1 MKFVFKPIYYWFLL
15 FATTSL
21 AYQLVQDT
29 IRPNYNGDNAVIIYL
44 LGIAPNFLPAI
55 GIPALFLILIPEI
68 SQNKTNIWLNERKY
82 ITAIIIS
89 LIGLL
94 SWEFLQI
101 LTPSGRFDWND
112 ILWTCIGSLI
122 FYFIWVISPD
132 TYKK

>member
-1 MKFVFKPIYYWFLL
+1 MHIKPISYWFLL
-15 FATTSL
+15 FATTFL
-21 AYQLVQDT
+21 AYQLVQDS
-29 IRPNYNGDNAVIIYL
+29 IRPNYNGDNVIIIYL

-55 GIPALFLILIPEI
+55 GIPALFVILIPEI
-68 SQNKTNIWLNERKY
+68 SKNKTNIWLNERKH

-122 FYFIWVISPD
+122 FYFIWMISPEK
-132 TYKK
+132 YKQ

>member
-1 MKFVFKPIYYWFLL
+1 MIKPIYYWFLL

-29 IRPNYNGDNAVIIYL
+29 IRPNYNGDNEIIMYL
-44 LGIAPNFLPAI
+44 LGITPNFLPAI
-55 GIPALFLILIPEI
+55 GIPALFIILIPEI
-68 SQNKTNIWLNERKY
+68 SKNKTNIWLNKRKH

-94 SWEFLQI
+94 SWEFVQI

-112 ILWTCIGSLI
+112 ILWTCIGACVFQLI
-122 FYFIWVISPD
+122 WMVSPER
-132 TYKK
+132 YRR